1 MRPILLC
8 AVVAAASLIA
18 GACGGSSPGDSATPE
33 PGSTRPAA
41 EPGTGALIIASFGAI
56 IERDLQSGAETPLFE
71 TGAANSFVLD
81 PAVSPGGDS
90 ITFINMPPAQIEEGR
105 FDAGSDLW
113 IMGRDGSDPRR
124 LWQHV
129 DPNQLVRFP
138 RWENADSILAIVQ
151 EISTQDGTTRVVYT
165 LQRFDVATGDRE
177 TVLEDV
183 LAFDVSPDGQ
193 RLVYASL
200 LPQTGEVL
208 AGANIAGGDPSELVG
223 ADQFLAPFAYPR
235 FSPDGA
241 TIAFASADQTGA
253 LGPGVSF
260 VSISRGAG
268 GKFEPRT
275 AVSLDGL
282 PQDIWTVEAGGG
294 TAVRVADLKEDLPA
308 LTWDGSGERIYVL
321 GVNGLYDVNLRS
333 GAVAVIGEGA
343 YHAQLAWAP

>member
-1 MRPILLC
+1 MRALL
-8 AVVAAASLIA
+8 AVAVSVLVVA
-18 GACGGSSPGDSATPE
+18 ACGGSRAGDPVTLG

-41 EPGTGALIIASFGAI
+41 EPGTGSLIIARFGSI
-56 IERDLQSGAETPLFE
+56 VERDLQSGDEVPLFE
-71 TGAANSFVLD
+71 TTAANSFVLD
-81 PAVSPGGDS
+81 PAVSPDAAT
-90 ITFINMPPAQIEEGR
+90 IAFINMPPAQIEEGR

-113 IMGRDGSDPRR
+113 VMSRDGSNPRL
-124 LWQHV
+124 LWEHA

-138 RWENADSILAIVQ
+138 RWESAASILAIVQ
-151 EISTQDGTTRVVYT
+151 EISTQDGITRVVYT
-165 LQRFDVATGDRE
+165 LQRFDVATGERE

-208 AGANIAGGDPSELVG
+208 AGSDVAGGDLAELVG

-241 TIAFASADQTGA
+241 TIAFAAADQTGA
-253 LGPGVSF
+253 LGPGVRF
-260 VSISRGAG
+260 VSLFRGQSG
-268 GKFEPRT
+268 RFEPHS

-282 PQDIWTVEAGGG
+282 PQDIWTVEAAGG
-294 TAVRVADLKEDLPA
+294 TAVRIADLKEDLPS

-321 GVNGLYDVNLRS
+321 GVSGLYDVNLRS
-333 GAVAVIGEGA
+333 GAVGVIGEGA
-343 YHAQLAWAP
+343 YHAQLAWVP